1 MRRTGSWIGAAV
13 LGLAV
18 LCAGAPQVA
27 AQFKAPAVS
36 LYIPSGTGG
45 GYDLYGRLA
54 ARHLGRFL
62 PGNPVLLP
70 KNMQGAGG
78 VVLANYLYNVA
89 PKDGS
94 AVAILQ
100 GGTPFE
106 PLYGNMQGKY
116 DPMKFNWVISLN
128 RLVSIGIFWHT
139 TRIYT
144 PADLFQGDVLLASSG
159 GGDSTTDIIPNLL
172 NRLAGTKFK
181 VITGYKG
188 TGDGMLAME
197 RGEVEG
203 IVGHELNGLRAQ
215 RPDWIRDKKIRIV
228 IQIGLTNSPDIADVP
243 QALDFVKD
251 ADGRKIFEILLARQ
265 EHGRPFALPPGTPP
279 DVVATFRQAFAA
291 MAKDPAFLADAA
303 NLKSDIRTASGDEM
317 AAFYAKIYSS
327 PRELIERAIAEFRRA
342 GGR

>member
-1 MRRTGSWIGAAV
+1 MIRAVIFSAFTGLVALFGMTPAAH
-13 LGLAV
+13 
-18 LCAGAPQVA
+18 
-27 AQFKAPAVS
+27 AQFKASAVS
-36 LYIPSGTGG
+36 LYMPSGIGG

-78 VVLANYLYNVA
+78 IVLANYLYNVA

-100 GGTPFE
+100 GGTAFE
-106 PLYGNMQGKY
+106 PLYGNTQAKF
-116 DPMKFNWVISLN
+116 DPMKFNWLISLN

-139 TRIYT
+139 TRIYA
-144 PADLFQGDVLLASSG
+144 PADLFKDDVLLASSG
-159 GGDSTTDIIPNLL
+159 GGDSTTDILPNLL
-172 NRLAGTKFK
+172 NRLAGTKLK

-228 IQIGLTNSPDIADVP
+228 IQIGLTNSPDIPDVP
-243 QALDFVKD
+243 QALDLVKD
-251 ADGRKIFEILLARQ
+251 PEGRKVFEILLARQ

-279 DVVATFRQAFAA
+279 EIVATFRQAFAE
-291 MAKDPAFLADAA
+291 MAKDPAFLTDAA
-303 NLKSDIRTASGDEM
+303 NLKADIATANGDEIG
-317 AAFYAKIYSS
+317 AFLARIYGS
-327 PRELIERAIAEFRRA
+327 PRELVERAIAEFRRA